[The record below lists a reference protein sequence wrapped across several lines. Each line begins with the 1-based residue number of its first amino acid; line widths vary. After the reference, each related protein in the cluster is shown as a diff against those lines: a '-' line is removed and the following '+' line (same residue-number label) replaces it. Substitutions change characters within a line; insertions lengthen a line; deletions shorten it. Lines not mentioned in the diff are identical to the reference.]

1 MAIKITG
8 LQELSDSL
16 SKDKFLY
23 KDLHLDYEKQTSI
36 EYPSYKRIERS
47 DIKMSED
54 VFAVINSIKNLFT
67 TLPGQRFLFP
77 KYGLNPHK
85 WLFQPLSYEVGRAIG
100 RDISEAIVDFEP
112 RVELKLCD
120 VFVNYDFERYE
131 ITLKLNFLE
140 FNLTNTL
147 EVMLDQETK
156 SWSFLN

>member
-54 VFAVINSIKNLFT
+54 VFAIINSIKNLFT

-77 KYGLNPHK
+77 KYGLNPAK

-100 RDISEAIVDFEP
+100 RDISEAITDFEP
-112 RVELKLCD
+112 RVQLKLCEVSINED
-120 VFVNYDFERYE
+120 DQQYE
-131 ITLKLNFLE
+131 ITLKLNFLQL
-140 FNLTNTL
+140 NLTSTL
-147 EVMLDQETK
+147 GVILNQETK
-156 SWSFLN
+156 TWSFLN